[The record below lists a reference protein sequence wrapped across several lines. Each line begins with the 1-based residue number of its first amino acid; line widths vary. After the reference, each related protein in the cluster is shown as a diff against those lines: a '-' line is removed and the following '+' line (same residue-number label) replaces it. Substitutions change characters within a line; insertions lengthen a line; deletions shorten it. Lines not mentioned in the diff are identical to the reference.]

1 MPKRKSQTKGLPY
14 KLMREVGT
22 LEAWSILTKECKLYS
37 QKESSEKVLE
47 YLSSQRSRR
56 RSLLAFD
63 HKPLVSLL
71 NHLPESNS

>member
-47 YLSSQRSRR
+47 YLSSQRS
-56 RSLLAFD
+56 
-63 HKPLVSLL
+63 
-71 NHLPESNS
+71 